1 MGSGRVTWAESQV
14 DKGGA
19 EDSSHSPR
27 EPQRCTPMRVLA
39 GSEGLCDEACR
50 SSRLKKPG
58 SVLSWAEC
66 RSGAGFQN
74 HCGSF

>member
-1 MGSGRVTWAESQV
+1 MGRGRVTWAESHV

-19 EDSSHSPR
+19 EDSSRSPW
-27 EPQRCTPMRVLA
+27 EPQRCTPTRVLA
-39 GSEGLCDEACR
+39 ASAGLDDEACR
-50 SSRLKKPG
+50 RGRLKKPG

-66 RSGAGFQN
+66 SSGAGLQN